1 MDGSEKYLKVFF
13 GKQTGYYWD
22 NYVDYVNGRKFTFNI
37 GSFFFGFFWMLYRKL
52 YWQALGYIS
61 VLIGVDIMWN
71 SIYSS
76 FLVGIE
82 IQKGIMII
90 DAFLFAFILGFIGN
104 WLYFKS
110 VDRRVSAILQTT
122 AEEEKRIELLTK
134 KGGVSYIAFIIFGI
148 WIAAIV
154 LLVYYSKQWVN

>member
-1 MDGSEKYLKVFF
+1 MDGSEKYLKAFF

-22 NYVDYVNGRKFTFNI
+22 YYTDYVNGRKFMFNI
-37 GSFFFGFFWMLYRKL
+37 GAFFLGFFWMLYRKL
-52 YWQALGYIS
+52 YWQAIGYIS
-61 VLIGVDIMWN
+61 LLIGVDIMWY

-76 FLVGIE
+76 FKVDIE
-82 IQKGIMII
+82 IQKAIMII

-104 WLYFKS
+104 WIYFKS
-110 VDRRVSAILQTT
+110 VDRRVSAILHTSS
-122 AEEEKRIELLTK
+122 EEEKRIVLLTK

-154 LLVYYSKQWVN
+154 LLVYYAKQ